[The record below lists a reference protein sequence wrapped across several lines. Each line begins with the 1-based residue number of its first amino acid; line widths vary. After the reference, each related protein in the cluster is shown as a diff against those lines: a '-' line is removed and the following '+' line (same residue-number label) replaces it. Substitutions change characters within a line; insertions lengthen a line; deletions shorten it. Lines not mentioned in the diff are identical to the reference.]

1 MARAA
6 RIASI
11 VALAMIVIGGFE
23 PFYLRIFAANGASMR
38 AAFTELPY
46 RKMPGLRLFLSG
58 VDDRTPPGARI
69 AICVPFTEWDGGYGY
84 AYYRASY
91 LLPGR
96 QVVPIAN
103 VNEADFVACWHVR
116 PALPRFEPVWQNADG
131 VLLRRVR

>member
-6 RIASI
+6 RIASV

-23 PFYLRIFAANGASMR
+23 PFYLRIFTVDGASMR

-46 RKMPGLRLFLSG
+46 RKMPGLRQLLIG
-58 VDDRTPPGARI
+58 ADARTPPGARI

-91 LLPGR
+91 LLPGK
-96 QVVPIAN
+96 QVVPIDHAGD
-103 VNEADFVACWHVR
+103 ADFVVCWHVR
-116 PALPRFEPVWQNADG
+116 PAIAGFAPVWQNADG
-131 VLLRRVR
+131 VLLRRAR